1 MTIVDPYTVTFT
13 QYVDGKAVATGKRTV
28 NKDGKTMIIE
38 TKGTNAQGQATSTYV
53 LWEKQ

>member
-1 MTIVDPYTVTFT
+1 LTIVDPYTVTFT